1 MRSSSSSP
9 EFEETQ
15 QDPLEKINRELSV
28 LNRELNK
35 KHKGV
40 TSGPTFASLNQELDS
55 LNSNLSTW
63 LNDASI
69 RADEAMLQSYTRPLE
84 SLFSSC
90 SNYAGRWTET
100 ILSNVTSVYTSV
112 IDAPTNLKKTAS
124 NKAQTA
130 KNITTDKVVQLL
142 KMVGTGLE
150 AASMSDFK
158 VNFSNIPS
166 AIESI
171 TRKTRQYVLDSET
184 CDTEEALES
193 IQQLNSDT
201 EGYFTGQEQSSSS
214 DSCSE
219 NGSCSKAKT
228 RRSSYR
234 SHALVAKST
243 IIPAAVA
250 VAVASRKKSF
260 SKSKKASK
268 HSDNYEADYSQQDR
282 FDDED
287 EKAFAMG
294 FKKSVKK
301 HSKKRGKKCGGTRK
315 KGKRGKTVKR

>member
-15 QDPLEKINRELSV
+15 QDPLEKINRELSD

-35 KHKGV
+35 KNKGV

-55 LNSNLSTW
+55 LNNNLSTW

-112 IDAPTNLKKTAS
+112 IDAPTNLKKSAS
-124 NKAQTA
+124 KKAQTA

-171 TRKTRQYVLDSET
+171 TRKTRQYVLDSDT

-234 SHALVAKST
+234 SHALVSKST

-250 VAVASRKKSF
+250 SRKKLSA
-260 SKSKKASK
+260 KSKKASK

-301 HSKKRGKKCGGTRK
+301 HSKKRSLKRS
-315 KGKRGKTVKR
+315 KRGKTVKR